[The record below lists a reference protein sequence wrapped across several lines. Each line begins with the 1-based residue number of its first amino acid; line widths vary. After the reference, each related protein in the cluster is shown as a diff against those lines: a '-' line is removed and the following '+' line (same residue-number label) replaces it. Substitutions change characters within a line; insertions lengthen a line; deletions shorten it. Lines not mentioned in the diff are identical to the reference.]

1 MMTAT
6 TAIQIHPCWMILFL
20 MAYVAAFYVFDKTD
34 GNIIAAALTLVGWNL
49 TSVAIVYYYYGL
61 L

>member
-1 MMTAT
+1 MTTKAT
-6 TAIQIHPCWMILFL
+6 LHVDPGWIPLFL

-34 GNIIAAALTLVGWNL
+34 GNIVAAALTLVAWNI